1 MNLNNLGVGEM
12 SDYYQILGVSRKNS
26 QAEIKKAYYRLALQH
41 HPDKGGDEQRFKE
54 ISKAYHVLGDPMR
67 KKEYDRLGHLSEG
80 YGGDYD
86 YQKAWEMF
94 RGVAESMFDQWE
106 YADDARKFWKILQR
120 DGDNSGGIFKN
131 VCDKIPSGDQVEDLV
146 QEYNSFYKKKFG
158 NLDLDRS
165 HKSGTRH
172 ENTSDSH
179 GDRSQ
184 NHGDS
189 GEREHLQDDEPI
201 TLRVSVEEVIVGMVK
216 KLVIGEN
223 SFYIPTNLE
232 SMKIKGML
240 FHIVP
245 VSPHSPEISLDR
257 DGNITMTLEMTLHQY
272 YYGGSINL
280 FWKDK
285 KPDNEDKIWIPGVID
300 RGVDP
305 NSTQSRLYDIGSG
318 APIFQQPGKFGRLI
332 LNIKPI
338 LPRLSSRT
346 SDWLWSSFLTKQIS
360 TLK

>member
-1 MNLNNLGVGEM
+1 M
-12 SDYYQILGVSRKNS
+12 
-26 QAEIKKAYYRLALQH
+26 
-41 HPDKGGDEQRFKE
+41 
-54 ISKAYHVLGDPMR
+54 
-67 KKEYDRLGHLSEG
+67 
-80 YGGDYD
+80 
-86 YQKAWEMF
+86 
-94 RGVAESMFDQWE
+94 
-106 YADDARKFWKILQR
+106 
-120 DGDNSGGIFKN
+120 
-131 VCDKIPSGDQVEDLV
+131 CDKIPSGDQVEDLV
-146 QEYNSFYKKKFG
+146 QEYNSFYKQKFG
-158 NLDLDRS
+158 DLDLDRS

-184 NHGDS
+184 SHGDS

-272 YYGGSINL
+272 YYGSSINL

-360 TLK
+360 T